1 MSNLVP
7 LHVDKE
13 TGRIVASD
21 KAAGQVPIG
30 GAFGYVHHQTV
41 GAQTWT
47 IPHNGNTNHV
57 ICQIYD
63 SNYDLIL
70 SDNLHVI
77 DINNIEVAFNA
88 PQDGFAHIIM
98 FKTLP

>member
-7 LHVDKE
+7 LHLDKE
-13 TGRIVASD
+13 TGRFVASN
-21 KAAGQVPIG
+21 KASGIVPIG
-30 GAFGYVHHQTV
+30 GAFGYVHHQIV
-41 GAQTWT
+41 ASSIWS

-63 SNYDLIL
+63 NSYNLLL
-70 SDNLHVI
+70 SDELHIV
-77 DINNIEVAFNA
+77 DINNIQVTFGV